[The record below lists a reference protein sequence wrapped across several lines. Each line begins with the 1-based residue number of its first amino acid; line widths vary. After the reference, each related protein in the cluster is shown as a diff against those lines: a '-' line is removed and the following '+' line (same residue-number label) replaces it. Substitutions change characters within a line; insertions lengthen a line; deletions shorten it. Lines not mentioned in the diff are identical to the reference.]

1 MKISLAKDVL
11 DLLAQFQS
19 TVANDKNYSKDID
32 GFKHW
37 MVDNYGQDFREYQP
51 DWEGKQN
58 GRTSESAIA
67 TMIVHMNRFGKNYFR
82 AALQGSAFS
91 TQEDVIYLIVLR
103 FNKNLS
109 KMDLIKKNVH
119 EKPAGMQII
128 KRLIANGWVAQQNS
142 AIDRRSKVLN
152 ITQKGIAALDDVMDN
167 VRKATQIVSGNLS
180 ENEKHQLIYLLNK
193 LNDFHLPIYEKNI
206 SLEEIL
212 DKSYKNLPKNQ

>member
-1 MKISLAKDVL
+1 MKVSLAKDVL
-11 DLLAQFQS
+11 DLLDQFQS
-19 TVANDKNYSKDID
+19 TTADSKVYNKDIE

-37 MVDNYGQDFREYQP
+37 IVDKYGQDFHAHQP
-51 DWEGKQN
+51 DWEGKHG

-67 TMIVHMNRFGKNYFR
+67 TMIVHMNRFGKNYFK
-82 AALQGSAFS
+82 AALQGSTFS

-103 FNKNLS
+103 FNKNLT

-128 KRLIANGWVAQQNS
+128 KRLIANGWVTQQDS

-152 ITQKGIAALDDVMDN
+152 ITEKGIAALDDVMGD
-167 VRKATQIVSGNLS
+167 VRKATQLVSGNLS
-180 ENEKHQLIYLLNK
+180 EEEKLQLLNLLGK

-212 DKSYKNLPKNQ
+212 DESYKNLTQN